1 MSSSQAKTT
10 HKCRAA
16 PSAPLVE
23 FLGDLLTALH
33 LQAKETERLVAHLE
47 QHTRPL
53 VPTSQLPLVVTE
65 LSALR
70 IRLDKIRTD
79 CSEREAHHAE
89 DLRGQR
95 IPLKDM
101 DPLC

>member
-1 MSSSQAKTT
+1 MSSKQATTT
-10 HKCRAA
+10 HTCRAA
-16 PSAPLVE
+16 PSSPLVD

-53 VPTSQLPLVVTE
+53 LPTSQLPLVVTE

-70 IRLDKIRTD
+70 SRLEKIRSD
-79 CSEREAHHAE
+79 
-89 DLRGQR
+89 
-95 IPLKDM
+95 
-101 DPLC
+101 